1 MAVLVILLN
10 RGRQPK
16 RDLPKHHAIVL
27 LELINGGHNLSLM
40 SRSEGLKLSFIL
52 REVFPFHFAH
62 RISPHSSGLYE
73 GFHRNCPLSVVGS
86 VKDGDQ
92 RGVVCRRHVSVREA
106 SRASAECLR
115 VPIK

>member
-16 RDLPKHHAIVL
+16 HDLTKHHAIVL
-27 LELINGGHNLSLM
+27 LELVDRGEYLSLM
-40 SRSEGLKLSFIL
+40 SYRELIHLLICI

-62 RISPHSSGLYE
+62 WISPHSSGLYE
-73 GFHRNCPLSVVGS
+73 GFHHNCPLSVVGS
-86 VKDGDQ
+86 VKDRDQ

>member
-27 LELINGGHNLSLM
+27 LKIVDRGEYLSLT
-40 SRSEGLKLSFIL
+40 SRRERLVLIIIV
-52 REVFPFHFAH
+52 REVFPFDFAH
-62 RISPHSSGLYE
+62 WISPHASGLYE
-73 GFHRNCPLSVVGS
+73 GFHHNCPLSVVGS

-92 RGVVCRRHVSVREA
+92 RGVVCGRHISVREA

>member
-10 RGRQPK
+10 SGRQP
-16 RDLPKHHAIVL
+16 DGYLPKHHAIVL
-27 LELINGGHNLSLM
+27 LKLSYGGEYLSLLSRRELITLLIHV
-40 SRSEGLKLSFIL
+40 

-62 RISPHSSGLYE
+62 QISPHSSELYE

-92 RGVVCRRHVSVREA
+92 RGIVGGRHISVREA
-106 SRASAECLR
+106 SRVSAECLR